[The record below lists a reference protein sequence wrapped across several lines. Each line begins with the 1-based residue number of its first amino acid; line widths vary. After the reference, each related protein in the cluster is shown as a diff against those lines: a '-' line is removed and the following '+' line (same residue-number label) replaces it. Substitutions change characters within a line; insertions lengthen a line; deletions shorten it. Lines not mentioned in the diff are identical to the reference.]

1 MVQQLSPWKVLTRRK
16 RIQADGSEGET
27 KLNRVLGLWDLTA
40 LGVGST
46 LGAGVYVLAGQIAK
60 DQAGPSVMISFAIAA
75 LASLLAGICYAEFGA
90 RVPKAG
96 SAYVYSYVCIGE
108 FAAFVIGWNLILEY
122 VIGTASVCRGISLYL
137 DSLLNDTL
145 KETFAEVAPMNVTF
159 LGSYFDFL
167 AFGLVVVFGVALAFG
182 VETSAMANNCIT
194 CLNIFILGFVIIAGA
209 IKADFTNWTVDPST
223 VSANATI
230 GSGGFFPFGFEGTL
244 QGAATCF
251 FGFVGFD
258 CIATTGEEVRNPRKN
273 IPQSI
278 LLSLLIIF
286 LCYFGVSTVLT
297 LMLPYY
303 LQDANAPLPY
313 AFEYVGWPVA
323 MWIVTVGGLIGLL
336 ASLFGALF
344 PLPRV
349 MYSMAQDGLL
359 FRFLGKVSPRFHV
372 PVTGS
377 IVAALF
383 TAVIAGLFDLAQ
395 LVSLLSIGTL
405 LAYSVVAISIMLL
418 RYMEYY
424 EAEENQTRIDSRASE
439 TTSLTSRAE
448 RFTCGSVCAQLFN
461 VHRVPEPN
469 RISTRIVGTL
479 TALFSLIALG
489 LGLLIMHA
497 YSAIR
502 SQKAWAITLLV
513 VLIGMICL
521 VLLLICLQ
529 PRETRSRLFR
539 VPFVP
544 VVPAI
549 SIFINIYL
557 MLQLDSWTWIRFGVW
572 MIVGIPIFLACWY
585 LYDCKNPQ
593 KRNPDRLAYYTALKG
608 PSTAADSADNAGNG
622 LSKESVITQDTHW
635 KSSSCS
641 SLDRIQNL
649 SELGED
655 LIEVK
660 NANGKIFYVEDTK
673 SENSTATLGG
683 TESPSRE
690 DEQSVIAMLDDVLDA
705 EDIQQQQLELSQ
717 QNHIFERHFSLD
729 SEMYPSVIET
739 VIVATVHS
747 SSEDDEVVSQQSLK
761 LRKYTHDECR
771 VFAQQ
776 MLDEMF
782 NSVVFF
788 EQLEAALVAREE
800 AVPAEVNDS
809 RDTIRDTPKLRRLA
823 SETSLRSQA
832 SSIEDPMHS
841 DKFKDR
847 LSHIIMNASAHKVNT
862 AMRRKGEPEPE
873 AETEP
878 EPEEPE
884 PEAGSAGRPERTLLK
899 QSKSETDV
907 RRLMLKAISELKINH
922 NEDGNVGGDSSD
934 SHTAHRHPSTSTSTS
949 IQYPNSSHGNGNT
962 AGLIP
967 RPPKFDPILYKTIN
981 SISLRK
987 QRPSLSQQHVVD
999 AKNLVVAA
1007 TVASSTEL
1015 EPEPEPGPGQ
1025 GQEPQLVPFKAKLEA
1040 ILQRG
1045 PSHRTQ
1051 QHPDPVRRQRPQ
1063 STHAEQET
1071 EEAES

>member
-1 MVQQLSPWKVLTRRK
+1 MVRQFSPWKVLTRRK
-16 RIQADGSEGET
+16 HLQPDGSEGES

-75 LASLLAGICYAEFGA
+75 LASLLAGVCYAEFGA

-108 FAAFVIGWNLILEY
+108 FVAFVIGWNLILEY

-145 KETFAEVAPMNVTF
+145 KNTFAEVAPMNVSF

-182 VETSAMANNCIT
+182 VETSTMANNFVT

-209 IKADFTNWTVDPST
+209 IKADFSNWSVDPST
-223 VSANATI
+223 VSTNSTI
-230 GSGGFFPFGFEGTL
+230 GSGGFFPYGFEGTL
-244 QGAATCF
+244 RGAATCF

-273 IPQSI
+273 IPKSI

-323 MWIVTVGGLIGLL
+323 MWIVTVGGLVGLM

-359 FRFLGKVSPRFHV
+359 FRFLGKVSPRFRV

-383 TAVIAGLFDLAQ
+383 TAAIAGLFDLAQ

-418 RYMEYY
+418 RYMDYCDV
-424 EAEENQTRIDSRASE
+424 EECPGQREVRASE
-439 TTSLTSRAE
+439 TTSLTSSTE
-448 RFTCGSVCAQLFN
+448 RFTFGSVCTQLFN
-461 VHRVPEPN
+461 VHRVQEPN
-469 RISTRIVGTL
+469 AISSRIVGVLATL
-479 TALFSLIALG
+479 FCLLSLGVGVLIMQAHHLIASKE
-489 LGLLIMHA
+489 I
-497 YSAIR
+497 
-502 SQKAWAITLLV
+502 WALTLLS
-513 VLIGMICL
+513 IL
-521 VLLLICLQ
+521 VLLVFLVILLICLQ
-529 PRETRSRLFR
+529 PREARRRLFR

-544 VVPAI
+544 IVPAI

-593 KRNPDRLAYYTALKG
+593 KRNPERLAFYKALKG
-608 PSTAADSADNAGNG
+608 FQESREQEYHCI
-622 LSKESVITQDTHW
+622 SKESVLTLETQL
-635 KSSSCS
+635 KKSPSSSV
-641 SLDRIQNL
+641 DQIQNL
-649 SELGED
+649 SDVSED

-660 NANGKIFYVEDTK
+660 HANGKVFYVEDTK
-673 SENSTATLGG
+673 SENSTVSCDAEL
-683 TESPSRE
+683 PSRE
-690 DEQSVIAMLDDVLDA
+690 DEQSVLAMLDDVLDA
-705 EDIQQQQLELSQ
+705 EDTQQKQQELDLQQQL
-717 QNHIFERHFSLD
+717 IFERHFSLD

-747 SSEDDEVVSQQSLK
+747 SDDDEVQAGITLK
-761 LRKYTHDECR
+761 LSKYEECKL
-771 VFAQQ
+771 VAHQV
-776 MLDEMF
+776 LEDLF
-782 NSVVFF
+782 NSEAFY
-788 EQLEAALVAREE
+788 EQLERVKSKGDSPVKEDELVGDSLD
-800 AVPAEVNDS
+800 AESVNDS
-809 RDTIRDTPKLRRLA
+809 EDRKTVFVLKRLA
-823 SETSLRSQA
+823 SQTSIKSQA
-832 SSIEDPMHS
+832 SAIEDPLHS
-841 DKFKDR
+841 AKFKDR
-847 LSHIIMNASAHKVNT
+847 LSHIIMNANAHQVKGAV
-862 AMRRKGEPEPE
+862 RRSDEEEDKE
-873 AETEP
+873 AKEAQV
-878 EPEEPE
+878 EEPK
-884 PEAGSAGRPERTLLK
+884 ARPLLK

-907 RRLMLKAISELKINH
+907 RRLMLKAISELKSDH
-922 NEDGNVGGDSSD
+922 NETGSADEVLAGVL
-934 SHTAHRHPSTSTSTS
+934 PTSTTHTTPGSPLNSTVPVTVPDAVA
-949 IQYPNSSHGNGNT
+949 IANAGGN
-962 AGLIP
+962 IP
-967 RPPKFDPILYKTIN
+967 RPPKFDPVLYKTIN

-987 QRPSLSQQHVVD
+987 QRPSLSRQHIVD
-999 AKNLVVAA
+999 AKNPALLPPESQPESRPDPGEQPEEA
-1007 TVASSTEL
+1007 
-1015 EPEPEPGPGQ
+1015 EP
-1025 GQEPQLVPFKAKLEA
+1025 LPFKAKLEA

-1051 QHPDPVRRQRPQ
+1051 QHPELVRRQRPQ
-1063 STHAEQET
+1063 STYIEV
-1071 EEAES
+1071 EEVES

>member
-1 MVQQLSPWKVLTRRK
+1 MVQHLSPWKVLTRRK
-16 RIQADGSEGET
+16 HIQADGSEGET

-137 DSLLNDTL
+137 DALLNDTL
-145 KETFAEVAPMNVTF
+145 KETFAEVAPMSVTF

-182 VETSAMANNCIT
+182 VETSTMANNCIT
-194 CLNIFILGFVIIAGA
+194 CLNIFILAFVVIAGA

-230 GSGGFFPFGFEGTL
+230 GAGGYFPYGFEGTL

-303 LQDANAPLPY
+303 LQDGNAPLPY

-359 FRFLGKVSPRFHV
+359 FRFLGKVSPRFQV

-424 EAEENQTRIDSRASE
+424 EAEENQPRIDSRASE

-448 RFTCGSVCAQLFN
+448 RFTCGSVCTQLFN
-461 VHRVPEPN
+461 VHRVHEPN
-469 RISTRIVGTL
+469 MISTRIVGIL
-479 TALFSLIALG
+479 TALFSLLALG
-489 LGLLIMHA
+489 LALLIMHA

-502 SQKAWAITLLV
+502 SQTAWALTLLV
-513 VLIGMICL
+513 VLVGLICL
-521 VLLLICLQ
+521 TLLLICLQ
-529 PRETRSRLFR
+529 PREARSRLFR

-572 MIVGIPIFLACWY
+572 MIVGLSIYFLY
-585 LYDCKNPQ
+585 
-593 KRNPDRLAYYTALKG
+593 
-608 PSTAADSADNAGNG
+608 G
-622 LSKESVITQDTHW
+622 L
-635 KSSSCS
+635 
-641 SLDRIQNL
+641 
-649 SELGED
+649 
-655 LIEVK
+655 
-660 NANGKIFYVEDTK
+660 
-673 SENSTATLGG
+673 
-683 TESPSRE
+683 
-690 DEQSVIAMLDDVLDA
+690 
-705 EDIQQQQLELSQ
+705 
-717 QNHIFERHFSLD
+717 
-729 SEMYPSVIET
+729 
-739 VIVATVHS
+739 
-747 SSEDDEVVSQQSLK
+747 
-761 LRKYTHDECR
+761 
-771 VFAQQ
+771 
-776 MLDEMF
+776 
-782 NSVVFF
+782 
-788 EQLEAALVAREE
+788 
-800 AVPAEVNDS
+800 
-809 RDTIRDTPKLRRLA
+809 
-823 SETSLRSQA
+823 
-832 SSIEDPMHS
+832 
-841 DKFKDR
+841 
-847 LSHIIMNASAHKVNT
+847 
-862 AMRRKGEPEPE
+862 
-873 AETEP
+873 
-878 EPEEPE
+878 
-884 PEAGSAGRPERTLLK
+884 
-899 QSKSETDV
+899 
-907 RRLMLKAISELKINH
+907 
-922 NEDGNVGGDSSD
+922 
-934 SHTAHRHPSTSTSTS
+934 
-949 IQYPNSSHGNGNT
+949 PNSYRD
-962 AGLIP
+962 L
-967 RPPKFDPILYKTIN
+967 
-981 SISLRK
+981 
-987 QRPSLSQQHVVD
+987 
-999 AKNLVVAA
+999 
-1007 TVASSTEL
+1007 
-1015 EPEPEPGPGQ
+1015 
-1025 GQEPQLVPFKAKLEA
+1025 
-1040 ILQRG
+1040 
-1045 PSHRTQ
+1045 
-1051 QHPDPVRRQRPQ
+1051 RRQRAGWQ
-1063 STHAEQET
+1063 KLKYSERL
-1071 EEAES
+1071 

>member
-1 MVQQLSPWKVLTRRK
+1 MVRQISPWKVLTRRK
-16 RIQADGSEGET
+16 NLQADGTEGET

-75 LASLLAGICYAEFGA
+75 LASLLAGVCYAEFGA

-108 FAAFVIGWNLILEY
+108 FVAFVIGWNLILEY

-145 KETFAEVAPMNVTF
+145 KNTFAEVAPMNVSF

-182 VETSAMANNCIT
+182 VETSTMANNFVT

-209 IKADFTNWTVDPST
+209 IKADISNWTVDPST
-223 VSANATI
+223 VSTNSTI
-230 GSGGFFPFGFEGTL
+230 GEGGFFPFGFEGTL
-244 QGAATCF
+244 RGAATCF

-273 IPQSI
+273 IPKSI

-313 AFEYVGWPVA
+313 AFEYVGWPTA
-323 MWIVTVGGLIGLL
+323 MWIVTIGGLVGLM

-359 FRFLGKVSPRFHV
+359 FKFLGKVSPRFRV

-377 IVAALF
+377 IVSALF
-383 TAVIAGLFDLAQ
+383 TAAIAGLFDLAQ

-418 RYMEYY
+418 RYMDYCE
-424 EAEENQTRIDSRASE
+424 EENPGQREVRASE
-439 TTSLTSRAE
+439 TTSLTSSAE
-448 RFTCGSVCAQLFN
+448 RFTCGSVCTQLFN
-461 VHRVPEPN
+461 VHRIKEPN
-469 RISTRIVGTL
+469 SISSRIVGVLATL
-479 TALFSLIALG
+479 FCLISLGIGVLIMQAHSLIVAKEIWAL
-489 LGLLIMHA
+489 
-497 YSAIR
+497 S
-502 SQKAWAITLLV
+502 LLV
-513 VLIGMICL
+513 VLVLLMFL
-521 VLLLICLQ
+521 VILLICLQ
-529 PRETRSRLFR
+529 PREARRRLFR

-557 MLQLDSWTWIRFGVW
+557 MLQLDTWTWIRFGVW

-585 LYDCKNPQ
+585 LYDSKNPQ
-593 KRNPDRLAYYTALKG
+593 KRNPERWAFYKALKG
-608 PSTAADSADNAGNG
+608 LQESREQEYHCISN
-622 LSKESVITQDTHW
+622 ESVLTLETQLK
-635 KSSSCS
+635 KSPTS
-641 SLDRIQNL
+641 SLDKIQNL
-649 SELGED
+649 SDVGED

-660 NANGKIFYVEDTK
+660 HANGKVFYVEDSK

-683 TESPSRE
+683 DNEFPTRE

-705 EDIQQQQLELSQ
+705 VDIQPSQQELDLQQQL
-717 QNHIFERHFSLD
+717 IFERHFSLD

-747 SSEDDEVVSQQSLK
+747 SSDDDEVHSGISHLSKIGK
-761 LRKYTHDECR
+761 LSNYEECKL
-771 VFAQQ
+771 VAHQ
-776 MLDEMF
+776 MLEDLF
-782 NSVVFF
+782 NSEAFY
-788 EQLEAALVAREE
+788 EQLEKMKAGKASPLKGDNLDED
-800 AVPAEVNDS
+800 AESVKES
-809 RDTIRDTPKLRRLA
+809 LEPKPIFVLQRLA
-823 SETSLRSQA
+823 SQTSLKSQA
-832 SSIEDPMHS
+832 SAIEDPLHS
-841 DKFKDR
+841 AKFKDR
-847 LSHIIMNASAHKVNT
+847 LSHIIMNANAHQV
-862 AMRRKGEPEPE
+862 KGPPPVKRSNGEEE
-873 AETEP
+873 
-878 EPEEPE
+878 EEPR
-884 PEAGSAGRPERTLLK
+884 ARPPLK

-907 RRLMLKAISELKINH
+907 RRLMLKAISERKIDH
-922 NEDGNVGGDSSD
+922 NETGNADEDLAGVPTTPKSPPAPVRIADAAA
-934 SHTAHRHPSTSTSTS
+934 TAA
-949 IQYPNSSHGNGNT
+949 NS
-962 AGLIP
+962 IP
-967 RPPKFDPILYKTIN
+967 RPPKFDPVLYKTIN

-987 QRPSLSQQHVVD
+987 QRPSLSRQHIVD
-999 AKNLVVAA
+999 AKNAA
-1007 TVASSTEL
+1007 LLPPDSQAEARPDPGEQPEQPEQS
-1015 EPEPEPGPGQ
+1015 EP
-1025 GQEPQLVPFKAKLEA
+1025 VPFKAKLEA

-1051 QHPDPVRRQRPQ
+1051 QHPELVRRQRPQ
-1063 STHAEQET
+1063 STYIEV
-1071 EEAES
+1071 EEGDS

>member
-1 MVQQLSPWKVLTRRK
+1 MVRQVSPWKVLTRRK
-16 RIQADGSEGET
+16 HLQADGSEGET
-27 KLNRVLGLWDLTA
+27 KLNRVLGIWDLTA

-75 LASLLAGICYAEFGA
+75 LASLLAGVCYAEFGA

-108 FAAFVIGWNLILEY
+108 FVAFVIGWNLILEY

-145 KETFAEVAPMNVTF
+145 KNTFAEVAPMNVSF

-182 VETSAMANNCIT
+182 VETSTMANNFVT

-209 IKADFTNWTVDPST
+209 IKADFSNWTVEPSNVT
-223 VSANATI
+223 ANYTI
-230 GSGGFFPFGFEGTL
+230 GSGGYFPFGFEGTL
-244 QGAATCF
+244 RGAATCF

-323 MWIVTVGGLIGLL
+323 MWIVTVGGLVGLL

-359 FRFLGKVSPRFHV
+359 FRFLGKVSPRFRV

-418 RYMEYY
+418 RYMDYCEV
-424 EAEENQTRIDSRASE
+424 EDNQGQRQESRASE
-439 TTSLTSRAE
+439 TTSLTSRSE
-448 RFTCGSVCAQLFN
+448 RFTCGSVCTQLFN
-461 VHRVPEPN
+461 VHRMSEPN
-469 RISTRIVGTL
+469 AISSRIVGVLATIFCL
-479 TALFSLIALG
+479 LSLG
-489 LGLLIMHA
+489 LGLLIMQAHHSIA
-497 YSAIR
+497 
-502 SQKAWAITLLV
+502 SQEPWALTLLV
-513 VLIGMICL
+513 VLILLIVL
-521 VLLLICLQ
+521 VILLICLQ
-529 PRETRSRLFR
+529 PREARGRLFR

-544 VVPAI
+544 IVPAI

-593 KRNPDRLAYYTALKG
+593 KRSPERLAFYKALKG
-608 PSTAADSADNAGNG
+608 SEDSHEKEHNCV
-622 LSKESVITQDTHW
+622 SKESIFTVETQLK
-635 KSSSCS
+635 KSPSS
-641 SLDRIQNL
+641 SLDQIQNL
-649 SELGED
+649 SDVGED

-660 NANGKIFYVEDTK
+660 HANGKLFYVEDTR
-673 SENSTATLGG
+673 SENSTATLGN
-683 TESPSRE
+683 ESPSRD

-705 EDIQQQQLELSQ
+705 EDIQQSQQELEQQL
-717 QNHIFERHFSLD
+717 IFERHFSLD

-747 SSEDDEVVSQQSLK
+747 SSDDDEAQDGVSLGRNRYEECK
-761 LRKYTHDECR
+761 L
-771 VFAQQ
+771 VAQQ
-776 MLDEMF
+776 MLEELF
-782 NSVVFF
+782 NSEAFYK
-788 EQLEAALVAREE
+788 QLERVKAGGDQLKEDFLQSPATDPQPLV
-800 AVPAEVNDS
+800 V
-809 RDTIRDTPKLRRLA
+809 LRPTLQRVA
-823 SETSLRSQA
+823 SQTSLKSQA
-832 SSIEDPMHS
+832 SEIEDPLHS
-841 DKFKDR
+841 AKFKDR
-847 LSHIIMNASAHKVNT
+847 LSHIIMNANVHKARGPVK
-862 AMRRKGEPEPE
+862 RDEEEEDLEQDEDDEPK
-873 AETEP
+873 A
-878 EPEEPE
+878 
-884 PEAGSAGRPERTLLK
+884 RPQLK

-907 RRLMLKAISELKINH
+907 RRLMLKAISELKIGH
-922 NEDGNVGGDSSD
+922 NEAGNADEVPAESPFKSPAAPAPAAPVAAAVAIA
-934 SHTAHRHPSTSTSTS
+934 SA
-949 IQYPNSSHGNGNT
+949 NN
-962 AGLIP
+962 IP
-967 RPPKFDPILYKTIN
+967 RPPKFDPVLYKTIN

-987 QRPSLSQQHVVD
+987 QRPSLSQHQQQQQQHIVD
-999 AKNLVVAA
+999 AKNPALLHHLPPESRPETE
-1007 TVASSTEL
+1007 TVTS
-1015 EPEPEPGPGQ
+1015 PDPGQ
-1025 GQEPQLVPFKAKLEA
+1025 QPESEPLPFKAKLEA

-1051 QHPDPVRRQRPQ
+1051 QHPDLVRRHRPH
-1063 STHAEQET
+1063 STYLEV

>member
-1 MVQQLSPWKVLTRRK
+1 MVRQFSPWKVLTRRK
-16 RIQADGSEGET
+16 NLQADGSEGDT

-75 LASLLAGICYAEFGA
+75 LASLLAGVCYAEFGA

-108 FAAFVIGWNLILEY
+108 FVAFVIGWNLILEY

-145 KETFAEVAPMNVTF
+145 KNTFAEVAPMNVSF

-182 VETSAMANNCIT
+182 VETSTMANNFVT
-194 CLNIFILGFVIIAGA
+194 CVNIFILGFVIVAGA
-209 IKADFTNWTVDPST
+209 IKADFSNWTVDPST
-223 VSANATI
+223 VGANSTI

-244 QGAATCF
+244 RGAATCF

-273 IPQSI
+273 IPKSI

-323 MWIVTVGGLIGLL
+323 MWIVTVGGLVGLM

-359 FRFLGKVSPRFHV
+359 FRFLGKVSPRFRV

-383 TAVIAGLFDLAQ
+383 TAAIAGLFDLAQ

-418 RYMEYY
+418 RYMDYCEVD
-424 EAEENQTRIDSRASE
+424 ENPGQREVRASE
-439 TTSLTSRAE
+439 TTSLTSSSE
-448 RFTCGSVCAQLFN
+448 RFTFGSVCTQLFN
-461 VHRVPEPN
+461 VHRIQEPN
-469 RISTRIVGTL
+469 AISSRIVGVLATL
-479 TALFSLIALG
+479 FCLISLGIGVLIMQAHPSIASKEIWALT
-489 LGLLIMHA
+489 LLI
-497 YSAIR
+497 
-502 SQKAWAITLLV
+502 V
-513 VLIGMICL
+513 L
-521 VLLLICLQ
+521 VLLMFLVILLICLQ
-529 PRETRSRLFR
+529 PREARRRLFR

-544 VVPAI
+544 IVPAI

-572 MIVGIPIFLACWY
+572 MIVGIPVFLACWY

-593 KRNPDRLAYYTALKG
+593 KKNPERWAFYKALKG
-608 PSTAADSADNAGNG
+608 LQESREQEYHCI
-622 LSKESVITQDTHW
+622 SKESVLTLETQLK
-635 KSSSCS
+635 KSPSS
-641 SLDRIQNL
+641 SLDQIQNL
-649 SELGED
+649 SDVGDELV
-655 LIEVK
+655 EVK
-660 NANGKIFYVEDTK
+660 HANGKVFYVEDTK
-673 SENSTATLGG
+673 SENSTATLGCD

-705 EDIQQQQLELSQ
+705 EDMQQSQQELDLQQQM
-717 QNHIFERHFSLD
+717 IFERHFSLD

-747 SSEDDEVVSQQSLK
+747 SSDDDEVQSGVAPK
-761 LRKYTHDECR
+761 LSKYEECKL
-771 VFAQQ
+771 VAHQ
-776 MLDEMF
+776 MLEELF
-782 NSVVFF
+782 NSEAFY
-788 EQLEAALVAREE
+788 EQLELVRSK
-800 AVPAEVNDS
+800 EVVL
-809 RDTIRDTPKLRRLA
+809 PKEDKSGADVESVNEPEPEDQKPVFVLQRLP
-823 SETSLRSQA
+823 SQTSLKSQA
-832 SSIEDPMHS
+832 SAIEDPLHS
-841 DKFKDR
+841 AKFKDR
-847 LSHIIMNASAHKVNT
+847 LSHIIMNGNAHQV
-862 AMRRKGEPEPE
+862 KGPAKRSEEGEGEGEQKEEVDPV
-873 AETEP
+873 
-878 EPEEPE
+878 EEPK
-884 PEAGSAGRPERTLLK
+884 ARPLLK
-899 QSKSETDV
+899 QSKSETDL
-907 RRLMLKAISELKINH
+907 RRLMLKAISELKIDH
-922 NEDGNVGGDSSD
+922 NEAGNADEVLAEVPTPSKAPVADSDTVTIAAAGG
-934 SHTAHRHPSTSTSTS
+934 
-949 IQYPNSSHGNGNT
+949 NN
-962 AGLIP
+962 IP
-967 RPPKFDPILYKTIN
+967 RPPKFDPVLYKTIN

-987 QRPSLSQQHVVD
+987 QRPSLSRPHIVD
-999 AKNLVVAA
+999 AKNPAL
-1007 TVASSTEL
+1007 L
-1015 EPEPEPGPGQ
+1015 PPESQPETRPDPGQ
-1025 GQEPQLVPFKAKLEA
+1025 QPESKPLPFKAKLEA

-1051 QHPDPVRRQRPQ
+1051 QHPDLVRRQRPQ
-1063 STHAEQET
+1063 STYIEV
-1071 EEAES
+1071 EEVES

>member
-1 MVQQLSPWKVLTRRK
+1 MVRQVSPWKVLTRRK
-16 RIQADGSEGET
+16 HLQADGTEGET

-75 LASLLAGICYAEFGA
+75 LASLLAGVCYAEFGA

-96 SAYVYSYVCIGE
+96 SAYIYSYVCIGE
-108 FAAFVIGWNLILEY
+108 FVAFVIGWNLILEY
-122 VIGTASVCRGISLYL
+122 IIGTASVCRGISLYL

-145 KETFAEVAPMNVTF
+145 KTTFAEVAPMNVSF

-182 VETSAMANNCIT
+182 VETSTMANNFVT

-209 IKADFTNWTVDPST
+209 IKADFSNWTVEPSNVT
-223 VSANATI
+223 ANYTI
-230 GSGGFFPFGFEGTL
+230 GSGGYFPYGFEGTL

-323 MWIVTVGGLIGLL
+323 MWIVTIGGLVGLL

-359 FRFLGKVSPRFHV
+359 FRFLGKVSPRFRV

-377 IVAALF
+377 IIAALF

-418 RYMEYY
+418 RYMDYCEM
-424 EAEENQTRIDSRASE
+424 EESSGQRQESRASE
-439 TTSLTSRAE
+439 TTSLTSRSE
-448 RFTCGSVCAQLFN
+448 RFTCGSFCTQLFN
-461 VHRVPEPN
+461 VHRLSEPN
-469 RISTRIVGTL
+469 AISYRIVGVLATIFCL
-479 TALFSLIALG
+479 LSLG
-489 LGLLIMHA
+489 LGVLIMQAHPSIA
-497 YSAIR
+497 
-502 SQKAWAITLLV
+502 SQEPWALTLLV
-513 VLIGMICL
+513 VLILLIVL
-521 VLLLICLQ
+521 VILLICLQ
-529 PRETRSRLFR
+529 PREARSRLFR

-544 VVPAI
+544 IVPAI

-593 KRNPDRLAYYTALKG
+593 KRNPERLAFYKALKG
-608 PSTAADSADNAGNG
+608 LDDDLNKEHNC
-622 LSKESVITQDTHW
+622 LSKESILTVETQLK
-635 KSSSCS
+635 KSPSS
-641 SLDRIQNL
+641 SLDQIQNL
-649 SELGED
+649 SDVGED

-660 NANGKIFYVEDTK
+660 HANGKLFYVEDTK
-673 SENSTATLGG
+673 SENSTATLGN
-683 TESPSRE
+683 ESPSRD

-705 EDIQQQQLELSQ
+705 EDIQQSQQELEQQL
-717 QNHIFERHFSLD
+717 IFERHFSLD

-747 SSEDDEVVSQQSLK
+747 SSSDDDETQDGISLGRNRRYEECK
-761 LRKYTHDECR
+761 L
-771 VFAQQ
+771 VAQQ
-776 MLDEMF
+776 MLEELF
-782 NSVVFF
+782 NSEAFY
-788 EQLEAALVAREE
+788 EQLERVKAGGDQLNENFPQSPE
-800 AVPAEVNDS
+800 PQ
-809 RDTIRDTPKLRRLA
+809 PLMQLRPTLQRMP
-823 SETSLRSQA
+823 SQTSLKSQA
-832 SSIEDPMHS
+832 SEIEDPLHS
-841 DKFKDR
+841 AKFKDR
-847 LSHIIMNASAHKVNT
+847 LSHIIMNGNVHK
-862 AMRRKGEPEPE
+862 MKGPVKRNNEEYGEENLEQDDYDDDDEPK
-873 AETEP
+873 A
-878 EPEEPE
+878 
-884 PEAGSAGRPERTLLK
+884 RPQLK

-907 RRLMLKAISELKINH
+907 RRLMLKAISELKIDH
-922 NEDGNVGGDSSD
+922 NEAGNVDEVLTESPFKSPVPPAPVAPVAGSGTGAGAVAIAS
-934 SHTAHRHPSTSTSTS
+934 A
-949 IQYPNSSHGNGNT
+949 GN
-962 AGLIP
+962 IP
-967 RPPKFDPILYKTIN
+967 RPPKFDPVLYKTIN

-987 QRPSLSQQHVVD
+987 QRPSLSQHQQQQHIVD
-999 AKNLVVAA
+999 AKNPAMVPPESRLETE
-1007 TVASSTEL
+1007 TVTS
-1015 EPEPEPGPGQ
+1015 PDPGQ
-1025 GQEPQLVPFKAKLEA
+1025 QPDSEPLPFKAKLEA

-1051 QHPDPVRRQRPQ
+1051 QHPDLVRRHRPQ
-1063 STHAEQET
+1063 STYLEVEQV
-1071 EEAES
+1071 ES

>member
-1 MVQQLSPWKVLTRRK
+1 MVRQFSPWKVLTRRK
-16 RIQADGSEGET
+16 HLQADGSEGET

-75 LASLLAGICYAEFGA
+75 LASLLAGVCYAEFGA

-108 FAAFVIGWNLILEY
+108 FVAFVIGWNLILEY

-145 KETFAEVAPMNVTF
+145 KNTFAEVAPMNVSF

-182 VETSAMANNCIT
+182 VETSTMANNFVT
-194 CLNIFILGFVIIAGA
+194 CLNIFILGFVIVAGA
-209 IKADFTNWTVDPST
+209 IKADFSNWTVDPSA
-223 VSANATI
+223 VSTNSTI
-230 GSGGFFPFGFEGTL
+230 GSGGFFPYGFEGTL
-244 QGAATCF
+244 RGAATCF

-258 CIATTGEEVRNPRKN
+258 CIATTGEEVRDPRKN
-273 IPQSI
+273 IPKSI

-323 MWIVTVGGLIGLL
+323 MWIVTVGGLVGLL

-359 FRFLGKVSPRFHV
+359 FKFLGKVSPRFRV

-383 TAVIAGLFDLAQ
+383 TAAIAGLFDLAQ

-418 RYMEYY
+418 RYMDYCDV
-424 EAEENQTRIDSRASE
+424 EETQGQRDRVRASE
-439 TTSLTSRAE
+439 TTSLTSSSE
-448 RFTCGSVCAQLFN
+448 RFTFGSVCTQLFN
-461 VHRVPEPN
+461 VHRIQEPN
-469 RISTRIVGTL
+469 AISSRIVGVLATL
-479 TALFSLIALG
+479 FCLLSLGIGVLVIQAHSLIASKE
-489 LGLLIMHA
+489 I
-497 YSAIR
+497 
-502 SQKAWAITLLV
+502 WALTLLCI
-513 VLIGMICL
+513 LILL
-521 VLLLICLQ
+521 VFLVILLICLQ
-529 PRETRSRLFR
+529 PREARRRLFR

-544 VVPAI
+544 IVPAI

-593 KRNPDRLAYYTALKG
+593 KRNPERWAFYKALKG
-608 PSTAADSADNAGNG
+608 FQESREQEYHCI
-622 LSKESVITQDTHW
+622 SKESVLTLETQLK
-635 KSSSCS
+635 KSPTS
-641 SLDRIQNL
+641 SLDQIQNL
-649 SELGED
+649 SDVGED

-660 NANGKIFYVEDTK
+660 HANGKVFYVEDTK
-673 SENSTATLGG
+673 SENSTATLGCDN
-683 TESPSRE
+683 EFPSRE

-705 EDIQQQQLELSQ
+705 EDTQQSQQELDLQQQL
-717 QNHIFERHFSLD
+717 IFERHFSLD

-747 SSEDDEVVSQQSLK
+747 SSDDDEVQGGITLRLSKYEECK
-761 LRKYTHDECR
+761 LVAH
-771 VFAQQ
+771 Q
-776 MLDEMF
+776 MLEELF
-782 NSVVFF
+782 NSEAFY
-788 EQLEAALVAREE
+788 EQLQRVKAEADSPAKEDELVGNF
-800 AVPAEVNDS
+800 PDAESVNDS
-809 RDTIRDTPKLRRLA
+809 KDRQPIFVLQRLA
-823 SETSLRSQA
+823 SQTSLKSQA
-832 SSIEDPMHS
+832 SAIEDPLHS
-841 DKFKDR
+841 AKFKDR
-847 LSHIIMNASAHKVNT
+847 LSHIIMNANAHQVKGVV
-862 AMRRKGEPEPE
+862 RRSDDEEQEEEEVKE
-873 AETEP
+873 AQLEETR
-878 EPEEPE
+878 
-884 PEAGSAGRPERTLLK
+884 ARPLLK

-907 RRLMLKAISELKINH
+907 RRLMLKAISELKTGH
-922 NEDGNVGGDSSD
+922 NETGNADEVLTEVLPTASTTPGGP
-934 SHTAHRHPSTSTSTS
+934 SHSQEAVSVPVAA
-949 IQYPNSSHGNGNT
+949 PNAGGN
-962 AGLIP
+962 IP
-967 RPPKFDPILYKTIN
+967 RPPKFDPVLYKTIN

-987 QRPSLSQQHVVD
+987 QRPSLSRQHIVD
-999 AKNLVVAA
+999 AKNPAL
-1007 TVASSTEL
+1007 L
-1015 EPEPEPGPGQ
+1015 PPESQPETRPDPGQ
-1025 GQEPQLVPFKAKLEA
+1025 QPEKAEPLPFKAKLEA

-1051 QHPDPVRRQRPQ
+1051 QHPELVRRQRPQ
-1063 STHAEQET
+1063 STYIEVEET
-1071 EEAES
+1071 ES